1 MSRITYDFTIVSNTP
16 VEGVALVMAQNEDAW
31 RYISDE
37 LEYHT
42 LSDGSAPLFTEAV
55 GDFISDAEDS
65 HLTCSYV

>member
-16 VEGVALVMAQNEDAW
+16 VQGVALVMAQNEDAFS
-31 RYISDE
+31 YIQDE

-55 GDFISDAEDS
+55 GDFISDAENA
-65 HLTCSYV
+65 HLSCSYI

>member
-1 MSRITYDFTIVSNTP
+1 MSRVTYDFQIVSNTP

-42 LSDGSAPLFTEAV
+42 LSDGSAPLFSEAV
-55 GDFISDAEDS
+55 GDFISDAEHS
-65 HLTCSYV
+65 QLTCSYI